1 MKLITWNTAGR
12 TSKIEAQFKALIA
25 LEPDIVCLQEIK
37 PAGDEIWHTV
47 LTVGC

>member
-12 TSKIEAQFKALIA
+12 TSKIEAQFNALKALK
-25 LEPDIVCLQEIK
+25 PDIVCLQEIQS
-37 PAGDEIWHTV
+37 AGDEIGHTV

>member
-12 TSKIEAQFKALIA
+12 TSKIDAQFKALIA
-25 LEPDIVCLQEIK
+25 LKADVVCLQEIQS
-37 PAGDEIWHTV
+37 AGDEIWHMV